1 MARCAAS
8 GTFGLTVP
16 APHDPEI
23 ATLLFEH
30 ARDIVLVID
39 AESGALVDANA
50 AAELAYGYER
60 AELLG
65 LTIFQLRVADPEPVS
80 AQMQRANHEG
90 ILFRTVHQRKDGST
104 FPVEVSS
111 RGQTI
116 GGRRML
122 LSVIRDI
129 AERCRLESEREALIE
144 TTRRALEVR
153 EEFLVIA
160 SHELRS
166 PVTNANL
173 QLFQLARLVERAG
186 CDASIANATR
196 AALGEVRRLSTL
208 ITTLLD
214 AQHEAG
220 QVVLA
225 RGPVELAE
233 LISQVAARLR
243 GRAELV
249 GSSVIVDV
257 PVVRGEWDR
266 LRLEQVF
273 TNLLVNALK
282 YGRGGA
288 IEVRGALEGQQ
299 VRVDVRDHGIGIAPG
314 DAARIFEK
322 FERAVPTSDGG
333 LGLGLF
339 ITRQLVDAHGG
350 TLSFDSVPGQGTT
363 FHVCLP
369 LQQRAVS

>member
-1 MARCAAS
+1 LSVIA
-8 GTFGLTVP
+8 
-16 APHDPEI
+16 HDPEI

-39 AESGALVDANA
+39 AESGALVDVNE

-60 AELLG
+60 AELLA
-65 LTIFQLRVADPEPVS
+65 LTIFELRVSDPDPVLT
-80 AQMQRANHEG
+80 QMQRANDAG

-129 AERCRLESEREALIE
+129 TERCRLENEREALIE

-173 QLFQLARLVERAG
+173 QLFHLARLVERAG
-186 CDASIANATR
+186 GDPAIENATR

-214 AQHEAG
+214 AQQAAK

-225 RGPVELAE
+225 RGPVDLAD
-233 LISQVAARLR
+233 LITEVAGRLR

-249 GSSVIVDV
+249 GSSLKIDV
-257 PVVRGEWDR
+257 PAVRGQWDR

-288 IEVRGALEGQQ
+288 IEVLAAVEGSQ
-299 VRVDVRDHGIGIAPG
+299 VRVDVRDNGIGIAPV
-314 DAARIFEK
+314 DAARVFEK

-369 LQQRAVS
+369 LQPN